1 MGYMSVICCGEVG
14 NAAFIGCGGEVKLLN
29 DCGELKRFTFPPVT
43 TAKHPTK
50 ANGEEAGDEP
60 QERDEQSSGRVL
72 GVCVSPS
79 GRLVAALNDHKT
91 ACVWRA
97 EDGGRLASWQT
108 TRKGSCLTFSRDEQ
122 ALLVADKSG
131 DVYKC
136 QLGEPETKPQLILG
150 HICMVLDMCVT
161 GDGHHLLTSDRDE
174 KVRVTRY
181 PNTWS
186 IAAYCLGHTE
196 FVSALC
202 LTAAGRLVTGGGD
215 MTVRLWDPESGRQLA
230 CCPVAAEG
238 SDSSNSEQKVAV
250 VSIAAVQAG
259 EDSLLVVRVHSWSRL
274 VVLSVSGDTL
284 TPRPDLEGALR
295 QPAAPWAVAA
305 AADRLLVLR
314 PDPEA
319 PLVEYRAAADGRLT
333 LQPAGAR
340 ATAAARLWSELKET
354 FEVPEEV
361 TWLFKQWFD
370 NVADYK
376 SKKEERLR
384 GEKKTKTSEE
394 SSPKRLKS
402 APE

>member
-161 GDGHHLLTSDRDE
+161 GDGRHLLTSDRDE

-196 FVSALC
+196 FVSGAVPDGGRP
-202 LTAAGRLVTGGGD
+202 AGHR
-215 MTVRLWDPESGRQLA
+215 RRGRQLA

-259 EDSLLVVRVHSWSRL
+259 EDSLLVVRVHRS
-274 VVLSVSGDTL
+274 VVE
-284 TPRPDLEGALR
+284 DLL
-295 QPAAPWAVAA
+295 
-305 AADRLLVLR
+305 
-314 PDPEA
+314 
-319 PLVEYRAAADGRLT
+319 
-333 LQPAGAR
+333 
-340 ATAAARLWSELKET
+340 
-354 FEVPEEV
+354 
-361 TWLFKQWFD
+361 
-370 NVADYK
+370 
-376 SKKEERLR
+376 
-384 GEKKTKTSEE
+384 
-394 SSPKRLKS
+394 
-402 APE
+402 